1 MFKFSGGIYS
11 TRSVTAK
18 CIGVRLLKDEERG
31 EGGGRER
38 EYSSNSR
45 ISITGK
51 IYTPK

>member
-31 EGGGRER
+31 EGERRGRGERER
-38 EYSSNSR
+38 VQQ
-45 ISITGK
+45 
-51 IYTPK
+51 